1 MSSPESK
8 PMSDPSSFGHLIRGI
23 RAGDEQAATQLVR
36 QHEQLIRRQVLMH
49 LTDPKLCRL
58 FGASDIVQMVLAS
71 FFLRAAA
78 GQYDLDS
85 PEHLVKLLVR
95 ITRNKIASLAR
106 KQRARPTDQRRV
118 EDSDWEEKV
127 LAPAPSPSTVVAQRD
142 LLCEVQRRLSAEER
156 QLVSLRIEG
165 HAWPAIAKQLGG
177 TPEARRMQLT
187 RALDRVEQQ
196 LGID

>member
-1 MSSPESK
+1 
-8 PMSDPSSFGHLIRGI
+8 MSDASSFENLLRGI
-23 RAGDEQAATQLVR
+23 RAGDEQAATELVR
-36 QHEQLIRRQVLMH
+36 QHEKVIRRQVLMH
-49 LTDPKLCRL
+49 LTDPKLGRL
-58 FGASDIVQMVLAS
+58 FGASDICQMVLAS

-85 PEHLVKLLVR
+85 PEQLVKLLVR
-95 ITRNKIASLAR
+95 MTRNKIASLAR
-106 KQRARPTDQRRV
+106 RQRAHPADQQRV
-118 EDSDWEEKV
+118 EDSGLEEKV
-127 LAPAPSPSTVVAQRD
+127 LADAPSPSTVVAQRE
-142 LLCEVQRRLSAEER
+142 LLHEVQRRLSAEER

>member
-1 MSSPESK
+1 
-8 PMSDPSSFGHLIRGI
+8 MSDPNSFDHLIRGI
-23 RAGDEQAATQLVR
+23 RAGDEQAATQMVR
-36 QHEQLIRRQVLMH
+36 QHEQVIRRQVMMH

-71 FFLRAAA
+71 FFIRAAA
-78 GQYDLDS
+78 GQYDLNS

-95 ITRNKIASLAR
+95 MTRNKIASLAR
-106 KQRARPTDQRRV
+106 KQRARPADQRRV
-118 EDSDWEEKV
+118 EASGLEEKV
-127 LAPAPSPSTVVAQRD
+127 LAPAPGPSTVVAQRE
-142 LLCEVQRRLSAEER
+142 LLQEVQRRLSAQEQ

-165 HAWPAIAKQLGG
+165 HAWPAIAEQLGG